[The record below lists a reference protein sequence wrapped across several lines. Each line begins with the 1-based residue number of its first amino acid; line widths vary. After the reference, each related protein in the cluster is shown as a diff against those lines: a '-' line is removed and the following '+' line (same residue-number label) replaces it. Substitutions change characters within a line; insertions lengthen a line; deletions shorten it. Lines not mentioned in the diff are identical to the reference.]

1 MSLMHRVTY
10 GEPPGQV
17 DNPAT
22 SILNPDPRIPP
33 ADDAPLDIV
42 DEASIESFPASD
54 APSWTFGID
63 RPSGEPS

>member
-1 MSLMHRVTY
+1 MSLVHRITH
-10 GEPPGQV
+10 GEPPEQV
-17 DNPAT
+17 ENPAT
-22 SILNPDPRIPP
+22 SILSPDPGIPA

-54 APSWTFGID
+54 APSWTLGLD